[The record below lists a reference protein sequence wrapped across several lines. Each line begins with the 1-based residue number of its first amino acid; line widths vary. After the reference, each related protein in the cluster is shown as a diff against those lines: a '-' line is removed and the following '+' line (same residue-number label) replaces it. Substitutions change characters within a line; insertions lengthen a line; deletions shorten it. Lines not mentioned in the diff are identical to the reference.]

1 MSQIIL
7 ASKSQYRQQLLKN
20 AGLSFSVSTA
30 NIDERA
36 IEKPLLGAG
45 LGGADIAEVL
55 AQAKADNVSAANPS
69 AIVIG
74 SDQTLSLDG
83 NLLHKPADR
92 QEAIQRLLDLSGK
105 THELNSAVSI
115 VKDGEIVWSYNEVSR
130 ITFRQLSP
138 AFVGQHVSKVGDKI
152 LNSVGAYQIEGE
164 GVQLFEKIDGDFF
177 SIMGLPLLP
186 LLAELR
192 RLNLLEN

>member
-36 IEKPLLGAG
+36 IEKPLLDAG

-83 NLLHKPADR
+83 
-92 QEAIQRLLDLSGK
+92 
-105 THELNSAVSI
+105 
-115 VKDGEIVWSYNEVSR
+115 
-130 ITFRQLSP
+130 
-138 AFVGQHVSKVGDKI
+138 
-152 LNSVGAYQIEGE
+152 
-164 GVQLFEKIDGDFF
+164 
-177 SIMGLPLLP
+177 
-186 LLAELR
+186 
-192 RLNLLEN
+192 